1 MVRAPALQAGNTG
14 SIPAIRSIGKLV
26 EWSITPVLKTGDV
39 KASVGSNPTL
49 TANIIP
55 SSNSRTTG
63 LGPVNRGAI
72 PLGIARELCMQFLM
86 SPKSTIGYCQGEE
99 QK

>member
-1 MVRAPALQAGNTG
+1 MG
-14 SIPAIRSIGKLV
+14 SNHTSLTIGKLV

-72 PLGIARELCMQFLM
+72 PLGIARELCMQFLI
-86 SPKSTIGYCQGEE
+86 SPKSTMGYCQGEE